1 MKSLLKHFKG
11 PSHGIFFSESGPTS
25 ALSRTI
31 LNLRYAK
38 VFLVETSGVKEK
50 CHQSFSTFLGSCI
63 CSTTCKSVLAGA
75 LSNWSLHWQN
85 ILFNLTFKRFTEI
98 EEFFIAGLP
107 LWVPLRSGSCSP
119 FFSFISSSS
128 FSLCVCRVYFS
139 SSCAI
144 SILFRRQQSSIKV
157 KWSGLKRRKFIGI
170 LKRV

>member
-1 MKSLLKHFKG
+1 MVYFSVKVVPQA
-11 PSHGIFFSESGPTS
+11 PSHGQSSTCGM
-25 ALSRTI
+25 R
-31 LNLRYAK
+31 K

-75 LSNWSLHWQN
+75 LSNWSVHWQN

-119 FFSFISSSS
+119 FFFLSLLLLSLYVYVEFI
-128 FSLCVCRVYFS
+128 FPLRVRYQFYFDDS
-139 SSCAI
+139 KA
-144 SILFRRQQSSIKV
+144 R
-157 KWSGLKRRKFIGI
+157 
-170 LKRV
+170 

>member
-75 LSNWSLHWQN
+75 LSNWSVHWQN

-119 FFSFISSSS
+119 FFFLSLLLLSLYVYVEFI
-128 FSLCVCRVYFS
+128 FSLRVRYQFYFDDS
-139 SSCAI
+139 KA
-144 SILFRRQQSSIKV
+144 R
-157 KWSGLKRRKFIGI
+157 
-170 LKRV
+170 